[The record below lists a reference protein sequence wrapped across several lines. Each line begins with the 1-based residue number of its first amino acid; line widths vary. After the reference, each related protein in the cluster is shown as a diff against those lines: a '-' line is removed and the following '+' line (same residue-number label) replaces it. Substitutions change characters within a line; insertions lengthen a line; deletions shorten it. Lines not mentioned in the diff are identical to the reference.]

1 MTSPQQHNSNFDPS
15 DPPTVAHKQHGEEE
29 IPISRRLRDRE
40 MLRKRKKKAQE
51 KNSADWIYREPR
63 IKRQRKAREDKKGRS
78 NQLVVELKPVAE
90 LKVELEV
97 ESQAGS
103 SKEPVE
109 QLAEELEDVQPKPK
123 LQEKAEPVAPK
134 PAPPEPLQQEQSP
147 VLTTPGLGAAI
158 PMGGMDGELSTSSQ
172 DAVGDEELLNLTEAE
187 IPEDLNAPLD
197 SLCQDNEHIP
207 FLF

>member
-1 MTSPQQHNSNFDPS
+1 MTSPQQRNSNFDPS
-15 DPPTVAHKQHGEEE
+15 DPPAVAHKQHGEEE

-40 MLRKRKKKAQE
+40 MLRKRKEKAQE
-51 KNSADWIYREPR
+51 KNSAYWIYREPR
-63 IKRQRKAREDKKGRS
+63 IKKQRKAREDKKGRS

-109 QLAEELEDVQPKPK
+109 QLVEELEDVQPKPK

-134 PAPPEPLQQEQSP
+134 PAPPEPVQQEQSP
-147 VLTTPGLGAAI
+147 VLTTQGLGAAI